1 MIRINNLDKYYNKGK
16 KSEQCALNDVNLEFG
31 NTGLVCILG
40 ESGSGKT
47 TLLNAIGGLDDFSG
61 GSIEINGTK
70 LTGYSP
76 KLTDAIRNE
85 HFGYIFQ
92 NYYILKDY
100 TVGYNVKLALNRYD
114 LTEEEKNE
122 RVDYILDMLGILK
135 YKKKVVSKLSG
146 GQQQRVSI
154 ARALVKAPNIIL
166 ADEPTGNL
174 DEENTLKTMMILKN
188 ISKECLVIVVTHE
201 KRIAKFFADRIIQ
214 VSDGKIVSDK
224 VNNATAYER
233 SDDSNIYLKEYEQE
247 IIDDKYAEFKLYH
260 KKDDIPEKIR
270 LNFVFKDGK
279 LYIQNLSENDLVIA
293 NSENGVQILDEERP
307 SLDAQDV
314 DNFEYNLSRLDEKKN
329 AGLPF
334 REIWHM
340 AMANIAALGKKQRF
354 MVIILLVSAILLSI
368 TTAKYVNDKVIDEAA
383 IVTSDSHCL
392 KVNLENTDIFNE
404 DEHMDMH
411 EFINKYLNNKKY
423 GDIICQNTSG
433 MYIEGRTFTQIKS
446 QDISLSDFS
455 YIPYEHLDKNKL
467 LYGRMPEKR
476 NEVVLDKQLIDKVT
490 EYTSAVSLMYD
501 GYESYVGAKLHGS
514 DATVKYKVV
523 GISDMG
529 EPSVYCS
536 PNVILSL
543 MENTTLVESDE
554 EFNRENVK
562 GYKKVKL
569 KDNEVLIRKG
579 FADSEGYK
587 IGDQAN
593 LDGDYVIKGTFP
605 DGLGV
610 DYVMSDKGC
619 KMLMC
624 EQIYMDSACYS
635 YTDNIP
641 ETKKYYKKISS
652 KYLEKFE
659 PVMTVPHDDQIKEY
673 LEQYSTVSVSGNV
686 IMIAAAVIS
695 LIMIYFMIKSNAM
708 LRSEELTVY
717 RMFGISNKSI
727 ISAFILEIYA
737 MASVTTLPAVLVT
750 AGIIKLISFAPSLN
764 VGVIFPWW
772 AVVGLL
778 LCNYLVYAIICILP
792 VKSILAKPPAALDLK

>member
-1 MIRINNLDKYYNKGK
+1 MIRINNLNKYYNKGK

-293 NSENGVQILDEERP
+293 NVENGVQILDEERP

-423 GDIICQNTSG
+423 DNRLYT
-433 MYIEGRTFTQIKS
+433 YIFK
-446 QDISLSDFS
+446 
-455 YIPYEHLDKNKL
+455 
-467 LYGRMPEKR
+467 
-476 NEVVLDKQLIDKVT
+476 
-490 EYTSAVSLMYD
+490 
-501 GYESYVGAKLHGS
+501 
-514 DATVKYKVV
+514 
-523 GISDMG
+523 
-529 EPSVYCS
+529 
-536 PNVILSL
+536 
-543 MENTTLVESDE
+543 
-554 EFNRENVK
+554 
-562 GYKKVKL
+562 
-569 KDNEVLIRKG
+569 
-579 FADSEGYK
+579 
-587 IGDQAN
+587 
-593 LDGDYVIKGTFP
+593 
-605 DGLGV
+605 
-610 DYVMSDKGC
+610 
-619 KMLMC
+619 
-624 EQIYMDSACYS
+624 
-635 YTDNIP
+635 
-641 ETKKYYKKISS
+641 
-652 KYLEKFE
+652 
-659 PVMTVPHDDQIKEY
+659 
-673 LEQYSTVSVSGNV
+673 
-686 IMIAAAVIS
+686 
-695 LIMIYFMIKSNAM
+695 
-708 LRSEELTVY
+708 
-717 RMFGISNKSI
+717 
-727 ISAFILEIYA
+727 
-737 MASVTTLPAVLVT
+737 
-750 AGIIKLISFAPSLN
+750 
-764 VGVIFPWW
+764 
-772 AVVGLL
+772 
-778 LCNYLVYAIICILP
+778 
-792 VKSILAKPPAALDLK
+792 